1 MQAYL
6 FVHFREK
13 TTPDG
18 EQVYFGVSKDGFN
31 WEEVNGGAP
40 VLWAYYGDKG
50 VRDFTV
56 VRCKNPQTGKEKF
69 VILATD
75 LSLSYGMRGQ
85 YHHSWDEIGHNG
97 SKSLAIWESDDLVNW
112 TEQRLAKIGD
122 EQFGC
127 LWAPD
132 VIYDKKE
139 GDYVVHW
146 SSSHAR
152 NNYGEK
158 AIFYSRTKD
167 FKEFSKPEILYEW
180 KEHDIIDSALYE
192 EDGSY
197 YLFVKCGQ
205 NPARTAEKLNTLL
218 LLQSEQE
225 SLEICTILLLIRFL
239 LLLCKQMAAVM
250 PQHKIFRSLK
260 KQCILLKMKLSAPF
274 TTCVGC

>member
-85 YHHSWDEIGHNG
+85 YIIHGMRSVITEVKALQYG
-97 SKSLAIWESDDLVNW
+97 S
-112 TEQRLAKIGD
+112 QM
-122 EQFGC
+122 
-127 LWAPD
+127 
-132 VIYDKKE
+132 
-139 GDYVVHW
+139 
-146 SSSHAR
+146 
-152 NNYGEK
+152 
-158 AIFYSRTKD
+158 
-167 FKEFSKPEILYEW
+167 IL
-180 KEHDIIDSALYE
+180 
-192 EDGSY
+192 
-197 YLFVKCGQ
+197 
-205 NPARTAEKLNTLL
+205 
-218 LLQSEQE
+218 
-225 SLEICTILLLIRFL
+225 
-239 LLLCKQMAAVM
+239 
-250 PQHKIFRSLK
+250 
-260 KQCILLKMKLSAPF
+260 
-274 TTCVGC
+274 

>member
-56 VRCKNPQTGKEKF
+56 TRCKNPQTGKEKF

-122 EQFGC
+122 EQFR
-127 LWAPD
+127 
-132 VIYDKKE
+132 E
-139 GDYVVHW
+139 GV
-146 SSSHAR
+146 
-152 NNYGEK
+152 
-158 AIFYSRTKD
+158 
-167 FKEFSKPEILYEW
+167 
-180 KEHDIIDSALYE
+180 
-192 EDGSY
+192 
-197 YLFVKCGQ
+197 
-205 NPARTAEKLNTLL
+205 AENLP
-218 LLQSEQE
+218 SFP
-225 SLEICTILLLIRFL
+225 S
-239 LLLCKQMAAVM
+239 
-250 PQHKIFRSLK
+250 
-260 KQCILLKMKLSAPF
+260 
-274 TTCVGC
+274 

>member
-85 YHHSWDEIGHNG
+85 YHHSWDEIGRNG

-127 LWAPD
+127 F
-132 VIYDKKE
+132 
-139 GDYVVHW
+139 GHQM
-146 SSSHAR
+146 
-152 NNYGEK
+152 
-158 AIFYSRTKD
+158 
-167 FKEFSKPEILYEW
+167 
-180 KEHDIIDSALYE
+180 
-192 EDGSY
+192 
-197 YLFVKCGQ
+197 LFMIKRQKIMLCTG
-205 NPARTAEKLNTLL
+205 LL
-218 LLQSEQE
+218 LMQE
-225 SLEICTILLLIRFL
+225 IIT
-239 LLLCKQMAAVM
+239 V
-250 PQHKIFRSLK
+250 K
-260 KQCILLKMKLSAPF
+260 KQFFIAAQRILKNFQSRKFYMSGKNMI
-274 TTCVGC
+274 

>member
-56 VRCKNPQTGKEKF
+56 TRCKNPQTGKEKF

-97 SKSLAIWESDDLVNW
+97 SKSLAIWESDGRSSVL
-112 TEQRLAKIGD
+112 QRLETNSLAVCGHQMLFMIKRQKIMLCTGLLLMQ
-122 EQFGC
+122 EIITVKKQFFIAAQRI
-127 LWAPD
+127 L
-132 VIYDKKE
+132 KNFQSRK
-139 GDYVVHW
+139 
-146 SSSHAR
+146 
-152 NNYGEK
+152 
-158 AIFYSRTKD
+158 FYMIWQTAAS
-167 FKEFSKPEILYEW
+167 
-180 KEHDIIDSALYE
+180 
-192 EDGSY
+192 
-197 YLFVKCGQ
+197 
-205 NPARTAEKLNTLL
+205 PARCFCRRIMILQGAERL
-218 LLQSEQE
+218 
-225 SLEICTILLLIRFL
+225 
-239 LLLCKQMAAVM
+239 
-250 PQHKIFRSLK
+250 
-260 KQCILLKMKLSAPF
+260 
-274 TTCVGC
+274 